1 MRIVKLVKKLGSK
14 AFLKP
19 EPIPALPPE
28 FAEPPSWFNR
38 NDPVARAPSAP
49 TFLYQSWIPEHTD
62 KLVDLIRA
70 DGQLPFQDI
79 GILID
84 PANKRRRIDALLY
97 AERQPAVYDR
107 MVMHKLAPYRSSAVA
122 LVVTLD
128 WIPVM
133 RRLVYGASRL
143 GIPTILVP
151 HESVF
156 AKEDMYYVHPRMGM
170 NVPLC
175 DLVLA
180 WGDTQERIFASRGYP
195 PERIVKVGAPK
206 FDYLANISTPDAKRA
221 VSVLGLDPSR
231 PVMTF
236 AAQPLDSQYN
246 TEVARVAQ
254 NKALLHLTS
263 IAKRTNIQLII
274 RTPPSR
280 DSILDP
286 EVYEEASSSSSI
298 VIDNASLYLLTAEET
313 IAASDILISINS
325 TMLLE
330 AALAGKVAVTAKY
343 VEFDQIW
350 DGLKIPVAR
359 TQFELEEII
368 AKSIVQPETF
378 VGNYDLGWASRS
390 FGIGEFDGRAALRI
404 REVLEQIRSQIFD
417 VQRGYAA
424 NRAHLLD
431 RDA

>member
-1 MRIVKLVKKLGSK
+1 
-14 AFLKP
+14 
-19 EPIPALPPE
+19 
-28 FAEPPSWFNR
+28 
-38 NDPVARAPSAP
+38 
-49 TFLYQSWIPEHTD
+49 
-62 KLVDLIRA
+62 
-70 DGQLPFQDI
+70 
-79 GILID
+79 
-84 PANKRRRIDALLY
+84 
-97 AERQPAVYDR
+97 
-107 MVMHKLAPYRSSAVA
+107 
-122 LVVTLD
+122 
-128 WIPVM
+128 M

-431 RDA
+431 RAA